1 MGYGADM
8 KIGEIAQLAA
18 VPTKTI
24 RYYEEIGLLPPAPRA
39 DNGYREYDVSTAERL
54 RFIKD
59 AQSANLS
66 LAEIH
71 SILDMRDHGEKTCRH
86 VIDLLERHL
95 ADIDRQIRTLRR
107 TRKKLAEITERARQL
122 DPADCTDPNRCQ
134 TIAAA
139 V

>member
-1 MGYGADM
+1 M
-8 KIGEIAQLAA
+8 KIGEIARLAG

-39 DNGYREYDVSTAERL
+39 DNGYRDYDEDIAERL

-71 SILDMRDHGEKTCRH
+71 SILDMRDQGETTCHHVLDLLDRH
-86 VIDLLERHL
+86 VE
-95 ADIDRQIRTLRR
+95 DIDRQIRTLRR
-107 TRKKLAEITERARQL
+107 TRKVLTELTERARHL

-134 TIAAA
+134 TI
-139 V
+139 VPTSS